1 MYSQQHGQP
10 GLFLVSNLLTG
21 LLLRP
26 ARIK

>member
-1 MYSQQHGQP
+1 MHSHQHGQI

-26 ARIK
+26 ART